1 MASRFDQN
9 LANDWDRAYSEFK
22 ETIIRRV
29 GGDAAGAV
37 DVEAVVER
45 DHQAVG
51 RFAAGFGRV
60 RDNQGE
66 RLVAPIAI
74 ELAADEEITQH
85 DHWVVDG
92 KVWKAIGEAIGA
104 DGGSKTIVCQEV
116 RPVRTNSPRTTK
128 SNR

>member
-1 MASRFDQN
+1 MPSRFDEQ

-29 GGDAAGAV
+29 GGDATGV
-37 DVEAVVER
+37 VGVEAVVER
-45 DHQAVG
+45 DGQAVG
-51 RFAAGFGRV
+51 RLAAGYGRV

-74 ELAADEEITQH
+74 ELGADQEITQH

-92 KVWKAIGEAIGA
+92 KVYKAIGEAIGA

-116 RPVRTNSPRTTK
+116 RPIRTNSPRTTK
-128 SNR
+128 SR